1 MSSLSHLAMGEGAEF
16 DAIRSLLAVWGTA
29 ATGIGD
35 DAAVLDIPA
44 GERLVVS
51 TDATV
56 ENVHFRRPWL
66 TAEEIGARA
75 AAAALSDLAAMAATP
90 RGLLLALALPESW
103 RGELDA
109 LGRGVRDV
117 AMACACP
124 IVGGNIT
131 NAVEL
136 SLTITVLGS
145 AVRPLTRSG
154 ARAGDVVYV
163 TGVLGGPGAA
173 VRALSAGLSATPADR
188 ARFIGPVPR
197 LGEAK
202 WLVERGARAG
212 IDVSDGLVGDAGQL
226 ARASAVTLYL
236 DAAVVPR
243 VAGVSAAEACASGE
257 EYELLVAGP
266 PEIALE
272 VAEFA
277 KRFGIPLTPIGRVGV
292 AGDDSVVVSGAS
304 VGVGGH
310 DHLGRD

>member
-16 DAIRSLLAVWGTA
+16 DAIRRLLEVWGDA

-66 TAEEIGARA
+66 TAEEVGARA

-90 RGLLLALALPESW
+90 RGLLLALALPASW

-109 LGRGVRDV
+109 LGRGVRDA

-154 ARAGDVVYV
+154 ARVGDVVYV

-173 VRALSAGLSATPADR
+173 VRALSAGLPATPAHR
-188 ARFIGPVPR
+188 ARFVGPVPR
-197 LGEAK
+197 IREAK
-202 WLVERGARAG
+202 WLLDGGATAG

-226 ARASAVTLYL
+226 GRASGVTLHL
-236 DAAVVPR
+236 DAAAVPR
-243 VAGVSAAEACASGE
+243 VAGVSAIEACTSGE
-257 EYELLVAGP
+257 EYELLVTGP
-266 PEIALE
+266 GGLGSGFVE
-272 VAEFA
+272 
-277 KRFGIPLTPIGRVGV
+277 RFGIPLTAIGRVGE
-292 AGDDSVVVSGAS
+292 AGAESVSVSGAQ
-304 VGVGGH
+304 VDPGGH
-310 DHLGRD
+310 DHLG